1 MTSYFKQ
8 LYCRKD
14 SFDKKDMKS
23 SLYNIEDI
31 LFQKAATEFKLIEED
46 SINVVVCWENSMDI
60 IQQILDNGP
69 SYSLMRKLSKY
80 TVNIYKS
87 DFKAL
92 ADMGVISEKKEGL
105 YIVDYKQQYNEHI
118 GLRTDNNWANE
129 NIII

>member
-1 MTSYFKQ
+1 
-8 LYCRKD
+8 
-14 SFDKKDMKS
+14 
-23 SLYNIEDI
+23 
-31 LFQKAATEFKLIEED
+31 
-46 SINVVVCWENSMDI
+46 MDI

-69 SYSLMRKLSKY
+69 SYSLMRKLSRY

-92 ADMGVISEKKEGL
+92 VDMGVISEKKEGL
-105 YIVDYKQQYNEHI
+105 YIVDYKQQYDEHI

>member
-14 SFDKKDMKS
+14 GFDKKDMKS
-23 SLYNIEDI
+23 YLYNIADI

-46 SINVVVCWENSMDI
+46 SINVVVCWKNSMDI

-92 ADMGVISEKKEGL
+92 ADMGVISEKKESL
-105 YIVDYKQQYNEHI
+105 YIVDYKQQYDEHI

>member
-46 SINVVVCWENSMDI
+46 SINVVVCWKNSMDI

-69 SYSLMRKLSKY
+69 SYSLMRKLSRY

-92 ADMGVISEKKEGL
+92 VDMGVISEKKEGL
-105 YIVDYKQQYNEHI
+105 YIVDYKQQYDEHI